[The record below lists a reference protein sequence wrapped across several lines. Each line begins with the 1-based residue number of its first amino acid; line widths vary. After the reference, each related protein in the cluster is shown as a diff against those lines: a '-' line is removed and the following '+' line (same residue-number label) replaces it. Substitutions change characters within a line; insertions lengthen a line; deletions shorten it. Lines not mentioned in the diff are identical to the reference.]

1 MTDDTAYFESKEFK
15 DILRK
20 YEESVESGHAIYM
33 DADDLADIAD
43 YYQYHNRQEE
53 ACQAVNLAL
62 EFNPD
67 AVGPLLFKGREALFK
82 NDFDT
87 AKTYA
92 ERILAADYLEGLYFQ
107 GEMMI
112 CEGHIEEAD
121 EFFREHQK
129 DVMAD
134 EHTDYAY
141 DVANIFS
148 DYDAFE
154 KAFEWIMRTKGDDS
168 DDFKELLAH
177 TLFGLGKYKDSE
189 RIFNELIDHNP
200 YSSRYWNALANAQYM
215 SEDYGAAITSSEY
228 AIAINPDDTEGLLS
242 KANSLYNLENYDIAL
257 SFYRKYSDKVPHDE
271 AGYLH
276 QGMCLI
282 NLGRYEEAIQALLEG
297 EKAAGDASPYL
308 SEIYQEQAFAHCE
321 LHKTEAALYYI
332 DKAQSMPCDHV
343 NLEVARGHILLAD
356 ERLEEAER
364 AFRKALQ
371 LSSNS
376 ERTMLRIIVSLF
388 DNGYLH
394 SSYHLFKIFLQHVS
408 DDWNEGYSYMAI
420 CCLEMKKTDEFLS
433 FIKIAAEKN
442 PKEAKLVLSPYFP
455 QGMAPEE
462 YYEYM
467 LNKIKQNEV

>member
-1 MTDDTAYFESKEFK
+1 MTDDTAYFESKEFQ

-82 NDFDT
+82 NNFDT

-154 KAFEWIMRTKGDDS
+154 KAFEWIMRTKGDGS

-189 RIFNELIDHNP
+189 RIFNELI
-200 YSSRYWNALANAQYM
+200 
-215 SEDYGAAITSSEY
+215 
-228 AIAINPDDTEGLLS
+228 EGLLS

-433 FIKIAAEKN
+433 FVKIATEKN

-467 LNKIKQNEV
+467 LNKIKHNEA